1 MGAPHG
7 VLVGLIRPIYLP
19 SFVYS
24 LGTGA
29 MIAGQVLLGLK
40 LGFGSVWLSSV
51 IAATGFGGMFG
62 SLFGGWV
69 VQRFGERRGLTTT
82 TVACAAIL
90 ALTTVAV
97 WLQWP
102 ALKILFIVALLISA
116 LLDGVWAVAR
126 QSLVAEL
133 VPNSHRGRAM
143 NLYGAA
149 QRLGR
154 MTGPI
159 IAAVLFAVTGP
170 EVVCL
175 AHAVLAL
182 VAVVILVRS
191 MPPQLHRSAEA
202 TRTAPMPPAARPRA
216 AFLGVG
222 LAMAALEAMRTNR
235 DLLIPLW
242 GDHVVQLPDESIA
255 LVMALGVALELVL
268 FLPAGWA
275 SDHYGPT
282 AVAASCLV
290 LMTIGFGVLLLNTDG
305 RSGYIIA
312 AALIGL
318 GNGVGSGIIKLLGV
332 TLAPESTRALFL
344 GRWVALAS
352 AGAVAGPGL
361 VSLGSAIGGPR
372 LSVLLTVGLG
382 AAATIWLLCLGRP
395 MISRARHALVA
406 ADAAPGELR

>member
-1 MGAPHG
+1 MRASHG
-7 VLVGLIRPIYLP
+7 VLVGLIKPIYLP

-51 IAATGFGGMFG
+51 IAATGLGGMFG

-82 TVACAAIL
+82 TVACAAVL

-97 WLQWP
+97 WVQWP
-102 ALKILFIVALLISA
+102 GLKTLFIVALLISA

-154 MTGPI
+154 MTGPL

-191 MPPQLHRSAEA
+191 MPSPARRGDGIRAVESA
-202 TRTAPMPPAARPRA
+202 PPAVRPLA
-216 AFLGVG
+216 AFIGVG
-222 LAMAALEAMRTNR
+222 LAMAALNALRTNR

-242 GDHVVQLPDESIA
+242 GDQVTRLADERIA

-268 FLPAGWA
+268 FLPAGWV
-275 SDHYGPT
+275 SDRYGPT
-282 AVAASCLV
+282 LVAATCLI
-290 LMTIGFGVLLLNTDG
+290 LMTVGFAVLLLPGTG
-305 RSGYIIA
+305 ATGYVTA

-318 GNGVGSGIIKLLGV
+318 GNGLGSGIVKLLGV
-332 TLAPESTRALFL
+332 TLAPAPSRALFL
-344 GRWVALAS
+344 GRWVALVS
-352 AGAVAGPGL
+352 AGSVVGPALIAFGA
-361 VSLGSAIGGPR
+361 AIGGPPA
-372 LSVLLTVGLG
+372 SVMLTVALG
-382 AAATIWLLCLGRP
+382 VVATIWLLCLGRP
-395 MISRARHALVA
+395 MIARARRAL
-406 ADAAPGELR
+406 APVDPV